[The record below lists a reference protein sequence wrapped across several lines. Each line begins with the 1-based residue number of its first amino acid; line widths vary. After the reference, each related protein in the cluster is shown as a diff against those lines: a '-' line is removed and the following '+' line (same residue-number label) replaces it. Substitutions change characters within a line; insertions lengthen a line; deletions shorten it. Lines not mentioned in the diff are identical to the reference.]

1 MPRIP
6 LFATLLAILPIAAAA
21 QFPTLVADSVFV
33 SSDRNTVT
41 ASGNVEILSGEQRLR
56 TEELVFD
63 RASNQLTVIGPLTV
77 VDGDGSLIVGEN
89 AELTADLRE
98 GIIRGVRLLLDKNTQ
113 VAAVEM
119 HRADGRYRQLFK
131 TVASSCNVCE
141 ERPVPLW
148 SISARRVIHDRIR
161 RQLFFHNARF
171 EVAGIPILYIHR
183 LRMPDPTLDRATG
196 FLIPKFKTSTS
207 LASGIKI
214 PYFMTLGDHADLL
227 LTPYLSSRTNT
238 LEGRVRQELKFGSL
252 QLKGAVT
259 EDDLRPRDV
268 RSYLFAD
275 GRFFLPEDF
284 RLNLDLELVSDHAY
298 LWTYDYSDADRL
310 NSSIEIT
317 RSRRE
322 DHVSTSVTMLEHVL
336 GTPDRIGFDDKV
348 YQGVAS
354 YQRRIWPSSIP
365 GEIRLAF
372 DAEIS
377 KGPISGAAKEK
388 VRSYRSG
395 VRADWLQSWTSI
407 KGLITSART
416 QLAADSQVY
425 RADNRSKDSNSRL
438 IPSAAL
444 ELRWPHVGISE
455 SRGTDV
461 LEPVMQVAW
470 TDVEPRR
477 HEGDRYPEF
486 DEGNLIAL
494 GRFPEFDA
502 YERDWRAAIGFGW
515 THLAPGGSVYSITTG
530 RLFRKSDDDRF
541 VTGSGLSGKG
551 SDWLL
556 SAQARHNRLTVSS
569 RSLLDSG
576 ADFSRFGLEF
586 AWQDDLTTTSGR
598 YFWAS
603 GEKRDTSEVVLET
616 SRVLG
621 RHWIASVEGRYDGN
635 ADRTTKAGLGL
646 KYRNECVTVDISVSR
661 RFSTSDISNVPTSTE
676 FNVGVILGGLGRH
689 DSGPERSC
697 RTRR

>member
-6 LFATLLAILPIAAAA
+6 LFAIVLAILPVAASA
-21 QFPTLVADSVFV
+21 QFPTMVADTVFV
-33 SSDRNTVT
+33 SSDRNTIT
-41 ASGNVEILSGEQRLR
+41 ARGNVEILSGERRLR
-56 TEELVFD
+56 AEGLVFD
-63 RASNQLTVIGPLTV
+63 RESNQLKVIGPLTV
-77 VDGDGSLIVGEN
+77 VDEDGSLIVGES

-98 GIIRGVRLLLDKNTQ
+98 GIISGVRILLDENTQ
-113 VAAVEM
+113 VAAAEM
-119 HRADGRYRQLFK
+119 HRIDSRYRQLFK

-148 SISARRVIHDRIR
+148 SISARRVIHDRAR
-161 RQLFFHNARF
+161 RQLYFHNARF
-171 EVAGIPILYIHR
+171 EIAGIPILYIHR

-196 FLIPKFKTSTS
+196 FLIPKFKTSTN
-207 LASGIKI
+207 LASGVKI
-214 PYFMTLGDHADLL
+214 PYFITLGDHADLM
-227 LTPYLSSRTNT
+227 LTPYMSSRTNT
-238 LEGRVRQELKFGSL
+238 LEGNLRQEFTFGSL
-252 QLKGAVT
+252 QLEGAVT
-259 EDDLRPRDV
+259 DDDLRPRDV
-268 RSYLFAD
+268 RSYLFAN

-310 NSSIEIT
+310 SSSIEVT
-317 RSRRE
+317 RSRRGE
-322 DHVSTSVTMLEHVL
+322 HVSTSINMLENVL
-336 GTPDRIGFDDKV
+336 GTTDRIGFDDKV
-348 YQGVAS
+348 YQGVAN
-354 YQRRIWPSSIP
+354 YQRRLWPSSIG
-365 GEIRLAF
+365 GEVRLAF

-377 KGPISGAAKEK
+377 KGPISNAAKEK

-395 VRADWLQSWTSI
+395 VRADWLHSWTLVS
-407 KGLITSART
+407 GLITSARA
-416 QLAADSQVY
+416 QLAADSQIY

-438 IPSAAL
+438 IPSTAL

-455 SRGTDV
+455 SRGTYI
-461 LEPVMQVAW
+461 LEPVMQIAW
-470 TDVEPRR
+470 TDVKPRR

-502 YERDWRAAIGFGW
+502 YERDWRAAIGLGW
-515 THLAPGGSVYSITTG
+515 THLALGGSEYSITAG
-530 RLFRKSDDDRF
+530 RLFRKKGDDRF
-541 VTGSGLSGKG
+541 VPDSGLSGKG
-551 SDWLL
+551 SDWLF
-556 SAQARHNRLTVSS
+556 SAQAKHNRLTVAT
-569 RSLLDSG
+569 RSLLDNG
-576 ADFSRFGLEF
+576 GGFTRFGVEF
-586 AWQDDLTTTSGR
+586 AWQDDLTTASGH
-598 YFWAS
+598 YIWAS
-603 GEKRDTSEVVLET
+603 GAKRDTSEIVLET
-616 SRVLG
+616 SRVVG
-621 RHWIASVEGRYDGN
+621 RHWIASVNGRYDGS